1 MSAPLST
8 EAHRTGRSGMR
19 GPSPLSTIPRLAPPW
34 RPPGIVMI
42 DWRAIDTVLLDMDGT
57 LLDLHFDS
65 HFWLEHLPRRYVELH
80 RLDEATQE
88 QLRERILRERG
99 TLNWYSL
106 DYWSRELGVDIV
118 ALKREVQHLIGL
130 RSDALDF
137 LTWLRQAH
145 PRVVLATNAD
155 RASLELKLPLT
166 GLEEYL
172 DASVSSADLG
182 VPKEVQAFW
191 PALQAVEPF
200 DPARTL
206 FIDDNPRV
214 LASAREFG
222 IRHLLGIK
230 QPDST
235 RPERELGEFVA
246 LDRFAAILPGNL
258 PPGQEPTAAAEEGGH
273 GENP

>member
-1 MSAPLST
+1 
-8 EAHRTGRSGMR
+8 
-19 GPSPLSTIPRLAPPW
+19 
-34 RPPGIVMI
+34 MI
-42 DWRAIDTVLLDMDGT
+42 DWQAIDTVLLDMDGT

-80 RLDEATQE
+80 QLDEASQAALKARIIGE
-88 QLRERILRERG
+88 QG

-106 DYWSRELGVDIV
+106 AYWSRELGVDIV

-137 LTWLRQAH
+137 LTWLQTEH

-166 GLEEYL
+166 GLEAYL
-172 DASVSSADLG
+172 DAIVSSQDVGAA
-182 VPKEVQAFW
+182 KEAQAFW
-191 PALQAVEPF
+191 FALQEIEPF

-214 LASAREFG
+214 LESAREFG
-222 IRHLLGIK
+222 IKHLLGIK
-230 QPDST
+230 QPNSQQ
-235 RPERELGEFVA
+235 PEKELQAFIA
-246 LDRFAAILPGNL
+246 LDRFAQLLPCDM
-258 PPGQEPTAAAEEGGH
+258 PQEAH
-273 GENP
+273 K